1 MGWLRGAP
9 QAPNPAASDAALAA
23 RVQQEELLQLAA
35 ARRAQ
40 TGESSGG
47 DADVAGKVYLDDP
60 VWGRWVSAQWMAPQG
75 VMAVHG
81 WATIFTHNGYPFCF
95 HFSFAFTPL
104 SLHYLFPLSAGA
116 TWPPWHTA

>member
-60 VWGRWVSAQWMAPQG
+60 VWGRWVSAWWMAPRG
-75 VMAVHG
+75 RKRLS
-81 WATIFTHNGYPFCF
+81 WRRL
-95 HFSFAFTPL
+95 FSQRILFFFFFFALTPL
-104 SLHYLFPLSAGA
+104 HFPRS
-116 TWPPWHTA
+116 HCV

>member
-9 QAPNPAASDAALAA
+9 LAPNPAASDAALAA

-75 VMAVHG
+75 VMAVHD
-81 WATIFTHNGYPFCF
+81 WATTFSQLIPFLFPLFICF
-95 HFSFAFTPL
+95 HT
-104 SLHYLFPLSAGA
+104 SLHYLFPLSVGA